1 MSQIITLDE
10 HLANQIA
17 AGEVVER
24 PASVIKELVEN
35 AIDAGAKNISIS
47 ITWGGIESMEVIDDG
62 SGIAKDDLK
71 KAVEKYS
78 TSKIQNL
85 EDLHNVMTFGFRGEA
100 LWAIASVS
108 RFTLRSTT
116 NSQNRAYELTPDG
129 DIQESSHSEGTSV
142 LVEDLF
148 YNTPARLNYL
158 KKPRTEYNHIHDFLY
173 KIALS
178 HPELGIHFISDDTEI
193 FRFRSWESQKDR
205 IYRVYGSEVSENLLK
220 LEFSYGGIS
229 LKGYITDP
237 KVFFTNKNRQAL
249 FVNTRSIGSG
259 LIYKAISDAYNR
271 FIPPKTFPAYVL
283 NVDID
288 PTQIDVNVHP
298 RKLEIRFAHE
308 QSIFRLFYHGV
319 KEVLEKVSLVSD
331 SSQDRHSLTTSYQ
344 GEKEDRLH
352 KGKLGGIC
360 EPEYYTGSG
369 TKFKSYSPYTNTTTN
384 PKQSQISEVL
394 EFSKKVMDVPAFEKS
409 LDLHDTPLGRVI
421 GQMHNSYI
429 ILETLSGVKILDQHA
444 LAERVIYE
452 KLVHASYTPI
462 TQQLLI
468 AENCQL
474 TPSESD
480 IFEKSQDTFRDMG
493 FDIEALSGNVVLIQG
508 VPDFVKREN
517 TIDIFRGILAD
528 LSEGSNASTTLS
540 EVRHRIWAYTA
551 CRSAIKFWDKL
562 SIFEMNQLLHDAALD
577 YSATCP
583 HGRPVV
589 WEMSLEELKGK
600 YER

>member
-24 PASVIKELVEN
+24 PVSVVKELVEN
-35 AIDAGAKNISIS
+35 AIDAGAKNISVCIKQ
-47 ITWGGIESMEVIDDG
+47 GGIDSIEVIDDG
-62 SGIAKDDLK
+62 RGIEKNDLK

-78 TSKIQNL
+78 TSKIQTL
-85 EDLHNVMTFGFRGEA
+85 EDLHNVMTFGFRWEA

-116 NSQNRAYELTPDG
+116 NSQDRACELTPERE
-129 DIQESSHSEGTSV
+129 IQESSHAQGTSV

-158 KKPRTEYNHIHDFLY
+158 KKPRTEYHHIYDFLH

-178 HPELGIHFISDDTEI
+178 HTELGIHFISDDTEV
-193 FRFRSWESQKDR
+193 FRFRAGESQRDR
-205 IYRVYGSEVSENLLK
+205 IYGVYGSEVSENLLE
-220 LEFSYGGIS
+220 LEFSYWGIS

-249 FVNTRSIGSG
+249 FVNKRGIGSG
-259 LIYKAISDAYNR
+259 LIYKAISDGFNR

-283 NVDID
+283 NVEID

-298 RKLEIRFAHE
+298 RKLEIRFANE

-319 KEVLEKVSLVSD
+319 KDVLEKVSLVSGENTIAND
-331 SSQDRHSLTTSYQ
+331 SLPSLHQ
-344 GEKEDRLH
+344 GGKED
-352 KGKLGGIC
+352 GIR

-369 TKFKSYSPYTNTTTN
+369 TKFKSYSPYTNTIAN
-384 PKQSQISEVL
+384 PKQSQISEAL
-394 EFSKKVMDVPAFEKS
+394 EFSKKMMDVPAFEKS
-409 LDLHDTPLGRVI
+409 LDLHDTPLGKII

-429 ILETLSGVKILDQHA
+429 ILETSSGVKILDQHA

-452 KLVHASYTPI
+452 KLVHTSYTPMI
-462 TQQLLI
+462 QQLLI

-474 TPSESD
+474 TPAESD
-480 IFEKSQDTFRDMG
+480 IFEKSQDTFGDMG
-493 FDIEALSGNVVLIQG
+493 FDIELLSGNVVLIQG

-517 TIDIFRGILAD
+517 TVDVFRGILAD
-528 LSEGSNASTTLS
+528 LSQGSDVSTNLS

-589 WEMSLEELKGK
+589 WEIGLEELQKK